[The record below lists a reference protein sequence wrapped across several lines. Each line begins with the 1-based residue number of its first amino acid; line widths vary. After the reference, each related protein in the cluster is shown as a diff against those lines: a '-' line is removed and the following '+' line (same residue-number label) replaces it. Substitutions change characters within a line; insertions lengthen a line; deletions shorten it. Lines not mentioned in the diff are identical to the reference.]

1 MRFNAAAMARTLKDA
16 EEISACTVAER
27 RISRSFYR

>member
-1 MRFNAAAMARTLKDA
+1 MARTLKDA
-16 EEISACTVAER
+16 EEISACTIAER